1 VIEIKSKQNKT
12 FKTNKTLRQTT
23 TPSITSLHTM
33 NTHQQQEQED
43 HEPEVIPKSK
53 TGRFLEFF
61 FRKEEEAGDKLI
73 SWSWL
78 RELPS
83 HLPFAGVI
91 PVQYSPKVNNPPH
104 HQEEGKHDQDKESSS
119 SHFEEYH

>member
-1 VIEIKSKQNKT
+1 LKSKQNNQIKT
-12 FKTNKTLRQTT
+12 KQNTRQTT
-23 TPSITSLHTM
+23 TQSITSLHTM
-33 NTHQQQEQED
+33 NTHQQEQED
-43 HEPEVIPKSK
+43 HEPEVIPKSR

-83 HLPFAGVI
+83 HLPFAGVV
-91 PVQYSPKVNNPPH
+91 PVQYSPKVNNPH
-104 HQEEGKHDQDKESSS
+104 HQEGKHDQDKESSS